1 MGRAG
6 RHEGARPSRAQAT
19 VSIVLCVPLNVL
31 GFLQNIHHVRRTVV
45 SQVAEKSTAERVH
58 VGAFVDPE
66 QRQQLVELAR
76 RQDRSVS
83 SVLRQAIATELERER
98 ERDE

>member
-1 MGRAG
+1 M
-6 RHEGARPSRAQAT
+6 
-19 VSIVLCVPLNVL
+19 
-31 GFLQNIHHVRRTVV
+31 

-83 SVLRQAIATELERER
+83 SVLRQAVAAELEREGKR
-98 ERDE
+98 RDG